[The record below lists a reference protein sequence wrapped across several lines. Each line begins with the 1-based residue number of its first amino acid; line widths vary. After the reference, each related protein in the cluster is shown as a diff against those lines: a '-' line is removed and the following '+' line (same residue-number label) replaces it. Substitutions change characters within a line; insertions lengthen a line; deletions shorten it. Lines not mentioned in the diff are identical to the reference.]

1 MQCVQGNVSR
11 VRVRL
16 IWTLELSEGSKA
28 SHARVSA
35 TVCSG
40 YDGVN
45 TNGGPCIASIAL
57 HARMASPLPSKPTP
71 EPHPLQHTRV
81 KCPHMHSRQPVK
93 PSVMQ
98 ITSSLLQSSVH
109 ALRVHVSWAVGCW
122 PRTPTH
128 PSAPD
133 PPCSLHTTC
142 SNQITLRGSRA
153 PTRSHS
159 ITLAAHCV
167 NV

>member
-1 MQCVQGNVSR
+1 LQCVQSKVSR

-40 YDGVN
+40 CDGVN

-81 KCPHMHSRQPVK
+81 KCPHMHSQQPVK

-98 ITSSLLQSSVH
+98 ITSSVLQSSVH
-109 ALRVHVSWAVGCW
+109 TTYMQVSWAVGCW
-122 PRTPTH
+122 CALATHTH
-128 PSAPD
+128 PPGHQHGLALHAQCTPHSNMLKSNPYAHSA
-133 PPCSLHTTC
+133 
-142 SNQITLRGSRA
+142 
-153 PTRSHS
+153 
-159 ITLAAHCV
+159 
-167 NV
+167 